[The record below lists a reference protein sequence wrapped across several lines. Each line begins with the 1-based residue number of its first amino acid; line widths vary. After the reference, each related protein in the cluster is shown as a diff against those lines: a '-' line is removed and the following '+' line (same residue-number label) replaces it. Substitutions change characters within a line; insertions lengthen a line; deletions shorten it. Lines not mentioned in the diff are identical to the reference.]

1 MFAEC
6 RRSVNGMPSLIM
18 GAVFIVKWEGR
29 APPDKAEWIG
39 ILRDTLASEVGSYR
53 VVFSA
58 AGGGWR
64 FALEWRE
71 DEQARDE
78 GLIAN
83 SPDSVAYN
91 IYVNLAGGGK
101 PIDPTWRP
109 SASTA
114 SSS

>member
-1 MFAEC
+1 
-6 RRSVNGMPSLIM
+6 M

-29 APPDKAEWIG
+29 PPADKAEWIA

-53 VVFSA
+53 VVFTSFR
-58 AGGGWR
+58 GGWR

-71 DEQARDE
+71 DERARDE
-78 GLIAN
+78 NLVTN

-101 PIDPTWRP
+101 PVDPTWRP
-109 SASTA
+109 TASTDA
-114 SSS
+114 SS